1 MFQLLHRV
9 LESRQVLHRGGFVVK
24 RLDGFSRLNNCVNVL
39 PARLK
44 RDSILGSELLPQLF
58 DPLLGLEEL
67 VFALL
72 LPQLLDELLVDVL
85 AITFVDRSEPW
96 IPLQTPRYIIVA
108 AQVVELSALRLEQ
121 LDEVLA
127 SLHLLLQHLLLLG
140 VLQLA
145 NVVLQAILAISHS
158 SEHLDPF
165 VVLGDPIDVFPLPGD
180 SDAEI

>member
-1 MFQLLHRV
+1 MFELLHRV
-9 LESRQVLHRGGFVVK
+9 LKGRQVLHRGGFVVK
-24 RLDGFSRLNNCVNVL
+24 RLDGFSRLNNCVDVL

-44 RDSILGSELLPQLF
+44 RDSILGSELFPQLL

-67 VFALL
+67 VFAFL

-85 AITFVDRSEPW
+85 AITLVDRSKPW
-96 IPLQTPRYIIVA
+96 IPLQAPRHIIVA
-108 AQVVELSALRLEQ
+108 AQVVELGALRLEQ

-127 SLHLLLQHLLLLG
+127 SLHLLLEHLLLLG

-145 NVVLQAILAISHS
+145 NVVLQAILAICHS
-158 SEHLDPF
+158 SEHLDAL
-165 VVLGDPIDVFPLPGD
+165 VVLGDPVDVLPLPGD